1 MAHQEQSHSLFLGLG
16 YSMNFWLL
24 GIDDR
29 LLQARTW
36 REIVAMANDSNAA
49 EHILK
54 KLVYSYWRGRQMVDD
69 IIQLSHEF
77 LMSKFGHMYGQTSSV
92 SFSFCY
98 IIAIL

>member
-16 YSMNFWLL
+16 LLIQWYSMNFWLL
-24 GIDDR
+24 GVDDR

-69 IIQLSHEF
+69 IIQLSHKF
-77 LMSKFGHMYGQTSSV
+77 QMSKFGHV
-92 SFSFCY
+92 
-98 IIAIL
+98 